1 MSVVSATIP
10 AGETVGG
17 SIPAPAMQNI
27 GNVNNRTFFTFFLKN

>member
-27 GNVNNRTFFTFFLKN
+27 GNEER